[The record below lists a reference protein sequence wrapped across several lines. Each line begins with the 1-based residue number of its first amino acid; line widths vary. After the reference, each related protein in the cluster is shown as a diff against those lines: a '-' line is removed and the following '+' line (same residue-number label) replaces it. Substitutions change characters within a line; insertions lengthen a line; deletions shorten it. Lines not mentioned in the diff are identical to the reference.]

1 MTKHRI
7 LVLGVDGATFDLIE
21 PWAAAGYLPNFA
33 HLMAGGVHGELES
46 TLPPVTSPA
55 WPSFMTG
62 CNPGKHGVFDFIRPQ
77 GDGFGL
83 VNSTSIRQPTI
94 WQILSD
100 AGLKVGVMNVPVTY
114 PAQPVNGFMITGLLS
129 PARGGDVCYPADL
142 LSRYEPELGPYRIAP
157 RVQYTPGAEAPF
169 AADVCELIETHGRWG
184 LHLMQAEPWDVFMLH
199 FLSLD
204 VMQHALWRFMDLTH
218 PRYES
223 RPSAPD
229 GEERPYENAIRDA
242 YTRVDKAIG
251 KMLDQL
257 DEETIVL
264 VMSDHG
270 FGPLHAIVNLN
281 NYLMEKGLLKLKWD
295 PWTRLKAAAFRQ
307 GLTPAT
313 IFRLM
318 SRLGVQDLVAR
329 MSKGARNKMMGKLL
343 SYDAVD
349 WSRTVAYSMGHVG
362 QIYLNIAGREPNG
375 IVSRSD
381 RLRVLQQVMDA
392 LKELRDEDGRPLVTK
407 LIPRREVYHGR
418 HAEHG
423 PDLHVILDDYRMV
436 SFPLFATNS
445 EIITEQIR
453 GDSGCHRREGIF
465 IASGPGIRGGETLV
479 GADILDLAPTILHLA
494 GLPVR
499 SEMDGRVLGEILK
512 TPPDVRYMETQPE
525 TRRETGLD
533 EKESAEVEERLRGL
547 GYLQ

>member
-7 LVLGVDGATFDLIE
+7 LIFGVDGATFDLIE
-21 PWAAAGYLPNFA
+21 PWAAAGYLPNLA
-33 HLMAGGVHGELES
+33 RLMAVGVHGELES

-77 GDGFGL
+77 GDGFDL
-83 VNSTSIRQPTI
+83 VNSTSIRQRTI

-114 PAQPVNGFMITGLLS
+114 PAQPVSGFMITGLLS
-129 PARGGDVCYPADL
+129 PSRGGDICYPAGL
-142 LSRYEPELGPYRIAP
+142 LSRYEPKLGPYRIAP

-169 AADVCELIETHGRWG
+169 AADVSELIETHGRWG

-204 VMQHALWRFMDLTH
+204 VMQHALWRFMDPTH
-218 PRYES
+218 PRYEPGRRS
-223 RPSAPD
+223 PD
-229 GEERPYENAIRDA
+229 GADPPHQNAIRDA
-242 YTRVDKAIG
+242 YARVDAAIG
-251 KMLDQL
+251 KMLDRL

-281 NYLMEKGLLKLKWD
+281 NYLMEKGLLQLKRD
-295 PWTRLKAAAFRQ
+295 PWTRLKAAAFRR

-313 IFRLM
+313 IFRWM
-318 SRLGVQDLVAR
+318 SRLGVQDLAAR
-329 MSKGARNKMMGKLL
+329 TSKATRNKMMGKLL

-375 IVSRSD
+375 IVSPSD
-381 RLRVLQQVMDA
+381 RPRVLQQVMDA
-392 LKELRDEDGRPLVTK
+392 LQELRDEAGRPLVTR
-407 LIPRREVYHGR
+407 LIPRRDIYHGR
-418 HAEHG
+418 HAQHG
-423 PDLHVILDDYRMV
+423 PDLHVVLDDYKMI
-436 SFPLFATNS
+436 SFPLFATDS
-445 EIITEQIR
+445 SIITKQIR
-453 GDSGCHRREGIF
+453 GDSGCHRREGVF
-465 IASGPGIRGGETLV
+465 IASGPGIRVGTTLA
-479 GADILDLAPTILHLA
+479 GASILDLAPTILHLA
-494 GLPVR
+494 GLPVP
-499 SEMDGRVLGEILK
+499 SVMDGRVLGEIFK
-512 TPPDVRYMETQPE
+512 TPPDVRYTDTQPE
-525 TRRETGLD
+525 TRPETGLD
-533 EKESAEVEERLRGL
+533 ETESAEVEERLRGL
-547 GYLQ
+547 GYL